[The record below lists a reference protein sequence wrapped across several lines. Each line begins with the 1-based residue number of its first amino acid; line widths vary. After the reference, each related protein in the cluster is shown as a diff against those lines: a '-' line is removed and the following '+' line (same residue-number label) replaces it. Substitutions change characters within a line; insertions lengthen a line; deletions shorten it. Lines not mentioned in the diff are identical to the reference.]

1 MRTPLTLPAL
11 KQHLTYNWWKYL
23 LLALLSFG
31 LIDLLYSMTQYRPP
45 KEKKIEF
52 YVYGLINEEPL
63 TEYLD
68 HVHADEMSDM
78 EVLSPQMMTPDESY
92 GPMQLMT
99 YLTAGEGDVYLLP
112 RDQFVSY
119 ASSGALVPLEDD
131 GELISFFDENGVSLQ
146 SGWRKNAETGE
157 THLYG
162 IPQVKLPGL
171 YQYAVA
177 QDGFL
182 CLIVTGGNIENGRKF
197 LRILSRDMI
206 TAPEESAGP

>member
-1 MRTPLTLPAL
+1 MIVFLSFIPLKECLPLRTPLTLPAL

-52 YVYGLINEEPL
+52 YVYGIINEEPL

-68 HVHADEMSDM
+68 QIRADEMSDM

-119 ASSGALVPLEDD
+119 ASSGAKTASACRAAGAKTPKP
-131 GELISFFDENGVSLQ
+131 GKPIFTASRRSSSPAFTSTP
-146 SGWRKNAETGE
+146 WRRT
-157 THLYG
+157 
-162 IPQVKLPGL
+162 
-171 YQYAVA
+171 
-177 QDGFL
+177 D
-182 CLIVTGGNIENGRKF
+182 
-197 LRILSRDMI
+197 S
-206 TAPEESAGP
+206 SA